1 MEIEKIKKALMEAAN
16 WDRNLTERQKS
27 DISHSEAKNEKIDEI
42 FGKLMGTITNEKK
55 ASDYVKNLLSYQDM
69 SHDERINL
77 RGHLANILNL
87 QEDYIC
93 ECEIGKSVASH
104 HANCPHMIE
113 TFGEPSP
120 AEQKYL
126 DLEFNVAKMLTNNRD
141 REIPMT
147 PGQLLSEWDKIRK

>member
-1 MEIEKIKKALMEAAN
+1 MEAAD
-16 WDRNLTERQKS
+16 WEHTLTDKQRSDMPRN
-27 DISHSEAKNEKIDEI
+27 EAKEQRIDQI
-42 FGKLMGTITNEKK
+42 LDFHLNATSNEKK
-55 ASDYVKNLLSYQDM
+55 ASDYVKNLLSYHDM

-120 AEQKYL
+120 EEQKYK
-126 DLEFNVAKMLTNNRD
+126 DLEFKVAEMLTNNRD
-141 REIPMT
+141 RDVPWN
-147 PGQLLSEWDKIRK
+147 PHQLLNQWDKIRD

>member
-1 MEIEKIKKALMEAAN
+1 MEAAD
-16 WDRNLTERQKS
+16 WEHTLTEHQRS
-27 DISHSEAKNEKIDEI
+27 DMPRNEAKEQRINEILD
-42 FGKLMGTITNEKK
+42 FYLNATSNEKK
-55 ASDYVKNLLSYQDM
+55 ASDYVKDLLSYQDM

-113 TFGEPSP
+113 TFGEPNP
-120 AEQKYL
+120 EEQKYL

-147 PGQLLSEWDKIRK
+147 PGQLLSEWDKIRD